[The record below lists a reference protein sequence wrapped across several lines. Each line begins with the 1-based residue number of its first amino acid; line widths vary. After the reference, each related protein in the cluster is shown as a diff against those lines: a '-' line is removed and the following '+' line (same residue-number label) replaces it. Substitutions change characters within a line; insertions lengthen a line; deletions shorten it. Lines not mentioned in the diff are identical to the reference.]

1 MSSELPE
8 RATRYEG
15 FSDYQSVSR
24 SVAAAVEEA
33 VDAYA
38 IIQSKHCEGERV
50 QPPQAAEA
58 SSKILAAALKLLP
71 ELEQGLDET
80 EEGQELA
87 EKWSGDDGFIERLK
101 SARLATESPEWL
113 GEFVVEIRRAAWELG
128 YLQAG
133 RTVKEEPDDPVE
145 AETEAMFDNL

>member
-1 MSSELPE
+1 MSSELPD

-15 FSDYQSVSR
+15 FSDFQSVSQ

-38 IIQSKHCEGERV
+38 IIQSKHAEGARV
-50 QPPQAAEA
+50 RPPQAAEA
-58 SSKILAAALKLLP
+58 ASKILGAALKLLP

-80 EEGQELA
+80 KEGQELA
-87 EKWSGDDGFIERLK
+87 EQWTGDDGFIERLK
-101 SARLATESPEWL
+101 AARLATESPDWL
-113 GEFVVEIRRAAWELG
+113 GDFVVQIRRAAWELG

-133 RTVKEEPDDPVE
+133 TTVKEEPDDPVE
-145 AETEAMFDNL
+145 AETEAMFDDL